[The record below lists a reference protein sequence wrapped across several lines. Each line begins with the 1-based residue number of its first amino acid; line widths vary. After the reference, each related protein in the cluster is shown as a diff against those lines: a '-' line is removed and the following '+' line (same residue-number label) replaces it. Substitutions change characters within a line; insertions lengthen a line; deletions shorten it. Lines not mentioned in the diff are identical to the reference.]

1 MEIIPWKAMKYLG
14 FIFLGL
20 LLSCSELID
29 PPKNLI
35 PKDKMAEIIAEF
47 ALNEQ
52 INVITPN
59 SDFENSTRFE
69 LKKHQIKGIEFAES
83 YKYYTATRDLEKI
96 LEDAQQLIL
105 EKDPSAKNY
114 IENKIKENPNVPAF
128 AR

>member
-1 MEIIPWKAMKYLG
+1 MKYLS

-35 PKDKMAEIIAEF
+35 PKDKMAVIIAEF
-47 ALNEQ
+47 ALKVQ
-52 INVITPN
+52 INIITPYN
-59 SDFENSTRFE
+59 DFENSTRFE
-69 LKKHQIKGIEFAES
+69 LNKHQIKGLQFVES

-96 LEDAQQLIL
+96 LDDAQQIVL
-105 EKDPSAKNY
+105 EKDPAAKKY
-114 IENKIKENPNVPAF
+114 IENKIKENPNAPAF